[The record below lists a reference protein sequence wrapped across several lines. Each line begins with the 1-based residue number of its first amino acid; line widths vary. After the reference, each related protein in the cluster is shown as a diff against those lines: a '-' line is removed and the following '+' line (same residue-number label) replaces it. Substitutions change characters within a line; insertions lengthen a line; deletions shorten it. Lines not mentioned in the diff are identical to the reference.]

1 MIRII
6 AQTLEEISFVCI
18 NHNLNYILVHNFT
31 YFVRRWGLRWWGV
44 FALAWGYYVID
55 VKREFDGAP
64 SITAPYLLPTYRL
77 GNEKTFPTKLKN
89 KDLNKI
95 MKIDNECLRTSGNS
109 MFKEKVTEF
118 LNFLSESEENKQLP
132 SKTNLQLIQKKTL
145 YNLQKMLLKEKLNI
159 APTGSPNLKS
169 LSSSILN

>member
-1 MIRII
+1 
-6 AQTLEEISFVCI
+6 
-18 NHNLNYILVHNFT
+18 
-31 YFVRRWGLRWWGV
+31 
-44 FALAWGYYVID
+44 
-55 VKREFDGAP
+55 
-64 SITAPYLLPTYRL
+64 
-77 GNEKTFPTKLKN
+77 
-89 KDLNKI
+89 